1 MGSLRTIAL
10 ILAIAAIG
18 IGVFLYASHDGT
30 GPTDTWEVKL
40 ADPIVI
46 GNDDDRF
53 AYAGGPTVRPVDGTG
68 RLEFAGGAGSIRI
81 RFTSPAEGSEWT
93 GTVILRGSL
102 TGSNKIETKTM
113 INGETGLGEPRLP
126 ETYAY
131 IAGTTDF
138 TLYSGFWRIRR
149 KLRGFWSLAHAL
161 RKEDGSIRNQGL
173 VYSPLLR
180 DKTVFSDPTRFEFTL
195 ILYDGDEVLL
205 NLVFRAVTIVRSPPG
220 EDLP

>member
-1 MGSLRTIAL
+1 MDTLRTLAI

-18 IGVFLYASHDGT
+18 IGALLYASHDRPVT
-30 GPTDTWEVKL
+30 VDTWKVNL
-40 ADPIVI
+40 AEPIFI
-46 GNDDDRF
+46 GSRDDRF
-53 AYAGGPTVRPVDGTG
+53 AYAGGPTVRPVDGSG
-68 RLEFAGGAGSIRI
+68 RLEFAGGRGSIRI

-93 GTVILRGSL
+93 GTIALRASLGGSDE
-102 TGSNKIETKTM
+102 IEREVM

-131 IAGTTDF
+131 IAGKSDF
-138 TLYSGFWRIRR
+138 TLYSGFWRVAR
-149 KLRGFWSLAHAL
+149 KVRGFWSLTHAL

-180 DKTVFSDPTRFEFTL
+180 DKTVFSDPTRLEFTL
-195 ILYDGDEVLL
+195 ILYGGDEVLL
-205 NLVFRAVTIVRSPPG
+205 DLVFRGVTIVRSPPG